1 MAKRKQARSAA
12 RKRAATKRTPT
23 PGAGGRRQAARK
35 GRKASPR
42 RASGAT
48 RRSSRATAAGA
59 SARKRSKAG
68 RKKTT
73 PARKA
78 GASRKAATSARNTLP
93 TRKAA
98 STQARKSASKGPE
111 PRRTP
116 TRKSTPPSAAFGK
129 RGPGDR
135 RPHLER
141 DRRILEEAVPGSP
154 STLDFDRHAS
164 AARSGRA
171 EIREALAEHTESSP
185 RLTGGD
191 VDADWEN
198 AFSTGDE
205 APGGDMPTPDQDI
218 VDEIG
223 ASLGVQ
229 YNDDEELKAVD
240 KIEERDRH
248 RWELDPASSDDY
260 RDRTKK

>member
-1 MAKRKQARSAA
+1 MAGAKR
-12 RKRAATKRTPT
+12 RT
-23 PGAGGRRQAARK
+23 
-35 GRKASPR
+35 
-42 RASGAT
+42 
-48 RRSSRATAAGA
+48 SRAKTAKAT
-59 SARKRSKAG
+59 ARTRSRPAG
-68 RKKTT
+68 RKSAAAPRKTAT
-73 PARKA
+73 RKTARKA
-78 GASRKAATSARNTLP
+78 AAPARTAAAPKAAAKKPSSPRTLP
-93 TRKAA
+93 
-98 STQARKSASKGPE
+98 RKSA
-111 PRRTP
+111 
-116 TRKSTPPSAAFGK
+116 AAGW

-141 DRRILEEAVPGSP
+141 DRRILEESVPGSP

-164 AARSGRA
+164 AARSGRQ
-171 EIREALAEHTESSP
+171 EMREALAEHTETSP

-191 VDADWEN
+191 VDADWES

-240 KIEERDRH
+240 KIQERDRH
-248 RWELDPASSDDY
+248 RWELNPASSDDY
-260 RDRTKK
+260 VDRNKK